1 MDETVIESIASKLRK
16 LVEERYSKHVVYVYL
31 FGSTAEGRATR
42 ESDVDVVIRFYDN
55 TPREVQ
61 WSIVKDLL
69 STIDEDI
76 DVVNLNR
83 ASLVLRM
90 AVYGRG
96 KLVYCNDRYILFLDQ
111 NRTLKLYQDFL
122 HIAKPYYRK
131 MIERIEKRI
140 NENLHPIASNER
152 ERC

>member
-1 MDETVIESIASKLRK
+1 MDKTVIESVASKLRK

-31 FGSTAEGRATR
+31 FGSAVEGRATR
-42 ESDVDVVIRFYDN
+42 ESDVDVAIRFYDD

-61 WSIVKDLL
+61 WSIIKDLL
-69 STIDEDI
+69 SAIDEDI

-83 ASLVLRM
+83 ASPVLRM
-90 AVYGRG
+90 AIYSRG

-131 MIERIEKRI
+131 MVERIEKRI
-140 NENLHPIASNER
+140 TKEIQ
-152 ERC
+152 